1 MCYIHPHTT
10 TVKTYWFNSIESSK
24 STRCQNSKWL
34 EEQLS
39 LQLSFYFKTIIMLF
53 LCLIRCVTLSLIL
66 WFAKVAEKCI
76 SFCVWDGVEIGY
88 PCLLSVCIRNLANWN
103 VLIHL
108 FTKIKLAFIAKGNCF
123 VCLCDLYFQDISRLI
138 RRLCHTYINYSW

>member
-53 LCLIRCVTLSLIL
+53 LCLILCVTLSLTL
-66 WFAKVAEKCI
+66 FCHFRKPQYI
-76 SFCVWDGVEIGY
+76 SFYVWDGVEIGY
-88 PCLLSVCIRNLANWN
+88 PCLLSVYKKPCQLKCVDTFVYKNKVSIYCKRE
-103 VLIHL
+103 L
-108 FTKIKLAFIAKGNCF
+108 FCLPMWFIFSGYK
-123 VCLCDLYFQDISRLI
+123 
-138 RRLCHTYINYSW
+138 